1 MKDMQTVF
9 QFEFSNWIRKKS
21 YWVVTLL
28 IAVVLLIVTSIPT
41 ISSLFSG
48 GSAGAAAEG
57 GLRFGY
63 SFAPGISAEEQRELA
78 ALPSLQNAG
87 AYESESAL
95 CEAVEAGDID
105 RGICFT
111 GRSGFRMIANDLP
124 LSDTTAPTVASELQ
138 SLNQNRYLAEHG
150 MTEEQ
155 LSSYHTL
162 SVDYE
167 ITTLGSDA
175 STGFLYAY
183 VGIFVI
189 FLLISFYGG
198 FVASMVVREKNDRT
212 MEILVTNTTSSS
224 LIVGK
229 VAAATVLSALQ
240 MLLFVLFAALGIL
253 LNAGSYPQE
262 LLTMLQQGI
271 SGSGIAV
278 FLLFGIT
285 GTVLYYFLFAAI
297 GALAD
302 KTEEADQLLMPARM
316 LFMVAFFLS
325 AACLFAESDGLTRAV
340 SLIPFTSPIA
350 MFVRVVISSVPVTE
364 VLLGY
369 GILLASTALVALCS
383 IRLHAVGVLN
393 YGNRLSLRRA
403 FRLAFQ
409 KKQ

>member
-1 MKDMQTVF
+1 M
-9 QFEFSNWIRKKS
+9 
-21 YWVVTLL
+21 
-28 IAVVLLIVTSIPT
+28 
-41 ISSLFSG
+41 
-48 GSAGAAAEG
+48 
-57 GLRFGY
+57 
-63 SFAPGISAEEQRELA
+63 
-78 ALPSLQNAG
+78 
-87 AYESESAL
+87 
-95 CEAVEAGDID
+95 
-105 RGICFT
+105 
-111 GRSGFRMIANDLP
+111 
-124 LSDTTAPTVASELQ
+124 ASELQ

-198 FVASMVVREKNDRT
+198 FVASMVVREKKRPHYGDPCHQHHVKQPHR
-212 MEILVTNTTSSS
+212 
-224 LIVGK
+224 GQGGGGHC
-229 VAAATVLSALQ
+229 ASALQ

-369 GILLASTALVALCS
+369 GILLASHCASSPCAPSACTPWRAQLRQPPVASPGPSGSRFKKSNKTACAPH
-383 IRLHAVGVLN
+383 IFTQER
-393 YGNRLSLRRA
+393 SL
-403 FRLAFQ
+403 L
-409 KKQ
+409 